1 MEERESEVA
10 QTSGESGNTVSDIES
25 ISDCRGDDLARME
38 SDINK
43 RVVHDT
49 TTGEVIIIL
58 PSDVRQKLT
67 VVTDDQR
74 QCKTKVVK
82 EDLSDI
88 FKMCD
93 PVSWE
98 SDFSDDE
105 QTPAGQL
112 EDIVTGSD
120 WDINN
125 NDPNLP
131 QQNTEQRNS
140 SLNDPRNT
148 VCPIRGCTY
157 ISRKN
162 KHHAQKMH
170 LPRIMWDNPQPPVKA
185 EKIDDLN
192 IIRRE
197 ALVYLTQYILGKSSV
212 FALMRWVNELGYPL
226 IPRKSQIVHKSFVQ
240 MNSLSTSVY
249 WPTPRNRLIP
259 MHSQSILIHW
269 RYQAGLVQYLWQ
281 PQLEIHLCMGS
292 SFMSDTYNLT
302 GLLYH
307 YARERS
313 LLAMVVWKY
322 CQSTVPYVH
331 NV

>member
-1 MEERESEVA
+1 M
-10 QTSGESGNTVSDIES
+10 
-25 ISDCRGDDLARME
+25 
-38 SDINK
+38 
-43 RVVHDT
+43 
-49 TTGEVIIIL
+49 
-58 PSDVRQKLT
+58 PSDVPQTLT

-74 QCKTKVVK
+74 QYKTKVVK
-82 EDLSDI
+82 EDISDI
-88 FKMCD
+88 LMMCE

-105 QTPAGQL
+105 QTPAGQF
-112 EDIVTGSD
+112 EDIDTGSD

-131 QQNTEQRNS
+131 QQNTEQRSS

-162 KHHAQKMH
+162 KHHVQKMH
-170 LPRIMWDNPQPPVKA
+170 LPCIIWDNPQPPVKA

-197 ALVYLTQYILGKSSV
+197 ALVYLIQCILGKSSV

-226 IPRKSQIVHKSFVQ
+226 IPWKSQIVHKSFVQ
-240 MNSLSTSVY
+240 MNSLSASVY

-259 MHSQSILIHW
+259 MNSQSILIHW
-269 RYQAGLVQYLWQ
+269 RYQVALVQYLWQ
-281 PQLEIHLCMGS
+281 PQLEIYLRMGS
-292 SFMSDTYNLT
+292 SFISDIYNLT
-302 GLLYH
+302 GSLYH
-307 YARERS
+307 YARER
-313 LLAMVVWKY
+313 LLMAMVVWK
-322 CQSTVPYVH
+322 
-331 NV
+331 